1 MGLSHIAERKTFGPW
16 CAVKDISSF
25 GGNMETMDYWWAE
38 LRRHWK
44 VRIPGYVAGQ
54 VGAMWWSL
62 ALVLLAQMLC
72 VTGSWAQGGAAE
84 RRTALVIGNSA
95 YQKSPL
101 VNPVNDAQGMAA
113 TLNSLGFTV
122 TKIENASKGQMA
134 DAIRKFGDTIK
145 LGGVG
150 LFYFAGHGVQVNG
163 ENFLIPVDDD
173 IQEKTQVATKG
184 VEARLV
190 LQAMGNARNRLNV
203 VILDACRN
211 NPFAQSASRALV
223 APGTDGP
230 ARSDSASGLAPM
242 EALVGTLIAFAT
254 APESVAA
261 DGSGKNG
268 VYTENLLRNISEPGL
283 RIEDVFKRTRFAVRQ
298 ETSGRQVPWEN
309 TSLEGDFYFVAPVAG
324 STVASGSVA
333 PSTASAREQQASLQ
347 TNRSE
352 PAPAK
357 PARSPSG
364 FSFSREEEKDRTAQF
379 GKADEIR
386 ARLQAPCPD
395 ALRQRPIVIDITEE
409 SRADGLVSTERS
421 SRFAE
426 LVNLNLQ
433 QAGLT
438 TSLAGFKGPPA
449 GAAAR
454 AGRAPR
460 PQGSYSVQG
469 VVFSQQGANRI
480 IRLNEASVNAEV
492 ALRDPSGRIIT
503 MVEVSGERYA
513 GQDSSAAA
521 RALTKEQAHDASS
534 QLYAAFCGSQR

>member
-1 MGLSHIAERKTFGPW
+1 
-16 CAVKDISSF
+16 
-25 GGNMETMDYWWAE
+25 
-38 LRRHWK
+38 
-44 VRIPGYVAGQ
+44 
-54 VGAMWWSL
+54 
-62 ALVLLAQMLC
+62 
-72 VTGSWAQGGAAE
+72 
-84 RRTALVIGNSA
+84 
-95 YQKSPL
+95 
-101 VNPVNDAQGMAA
+101 
-113 TLNSLGFTV
+113 
-122 TKIENASKGQMA
+122 MA

-357 PARSPSG
+357 SARSPSG

-521 RALTKEQAHDASS
+521 RALTKEQANDASS